1 MLTTLANGLGIK
13 TQLVVIYVNSFEL
26 YKKKTIT
33 YIKFGSKLAK
43 RNNFILKRV
52 ITFLKL
58 KTANIDYETKL
69 KFEHVYNI
77 YLSSLYSTPNLYFM
91 FFCFNFF
98 NYVMISR
105 LRTPSNLQT
114 K

>member
-1 MLTTLANGLGIK
+1 M
-13 TQLVVIYVNSFEL
+13 
-26 YKKKTIT
+26 KTIT

-69 KFEHVYNI
+69 KFERYINI
-77 YLSSLYSTPNLYFM
+77 RCIQYISV
-91 FFCFNFF
+91 FFIFDAKPIF
-98 NYVMISR
+98 YV
-105 LRTPSNLQT
+105 LLF
-114 K
+114 